1 MTLENLKD
9 LFQVFGWPILSM
21 IGVSWFLAQQVWPW
35 FKARIDKLDERAER
49 QNAAHISE
57 MKSIRE
63 AIATMAASQAAQ
75 FTATMNELSHNR
87 DMYLSGLDRV
97 MAAMGVTDGL
107 QGDDALRGKGGIAP
121 RTTRR
126 EGSE

>member
-1 MTLENLKD
+1 MTFENLKD

-87 DMYLSGLDRV
+87 DLYLSGLDRV

-107 QGDDALRGKGGIAP
+107 QGDDALRGIGGIAP